1 MHAHNLT
8 EVVLVV
14 AFALVGGLAL
24 LRVKQPPIIGYI
36 LAGIILG
43 PSCFGLVTDRASV
56 SNLAELGV
64 LMLLF
69 SIGMELN
76 LRVFKRIWLLAVSA
90 VVLQLGLSCGVFY
103 LCHNLFNLPL
113 APTLMFACIFALSS
127 TAVAVKMLES
137 IGELRT
143 TSGKIILSILIGQ
156 DLALIPIIILL
167 RSVASDVSIVAFW
180 SKMIGCVGI
189 LGMLLYTFGKAKR
202 VHLPITTFLTS
213 GDSSLLPLA
222 SLVWC
227 FGCAS
232 IAGLLGLSAAYGAF
246 LAGLI
251 IGNSRDRK
259 DMLHV
264 IDPIQSILLMVFF
277 LSVGL
282 LLDLKYVWDHLLMI
296 LGFLILLTIGK
307 TSLNTLIMRFLQQPW
322 PRAVLAGLILSQI
335 GEFSFVLATVGL
347 ESHII
352 DEDGQKLIIAL
363 TVLSLFLS
371 PFWVEAARRLHAKAP
386 EPFTGLQQ
394 LIDTLYGKEW
404 ERMCALW
411 KWLKRCSLGIV
422 HLFKRKPKS

>member
-8 EVVLVV
+8 EVALVV

-36 LAGIILG
+36 LAGVILG

-56 SNLAELGV
+56 SSLAELGV

-76 LRVFKRIWLLAVSA
+76 LRVFKRIWLLALSA
-90 VVLQLGLSCGVFY
+90 VALQLGLSCGVFY
-103 LCHNLFNLPL
+103 FCHHFLGLAL
-113 APTLMFACIFALSS
+113 APTLLFACIFALSS
-127 TAVAVKMLES
+127 TAVAVKMMES
-137 IGELRT
+137 IGELHT
-143 TSGKIILSILIGQ
+143 TSGKIIMSILIGQ

-167 RSVASDVSIVAFW
+167 RSVDSDVSIVAFW
-180 SKMIGCVGI
+180 AKMIGCGGI
-189 LGMLLYTFGKAKR
+189 LGMLLYTFGQSKR
-202 VHLPITTFLTS
+202 VHLPITTFLTA
-213 GDSSLLPLA
+213 GDGSLLPLA

-251 IGNSRDRK
+251 IGNTRDRK
-259 DMLHV
+259 GMLHV

-282 LLDLKYVWDHLLMI
+282 LLDLKYVWDHLFMI
-296 LGFLILLTIGK
+296 MGFLFLLTLGK
-307 TSLNTLIMRFLQQPW
+307 TTLNTLIMRLLQQPW
-322 PRAVLAGLILSQI
+322 PRAILTGLILSQI
-335 GEFSFVLATVGL
+335 GEFAFVLATVGL

-352 DEDGQKLIIAL
+352 DADGQKLIIAL

-371 PFWVEAARRLHAKAP
+371 PFWVEAARRLHAVAP

-394 LIDTLYGKEW
+394 LVDTIYGKEW
-404 ERMCALW
+404 KRLCAFWHWFKKCIIRLVS
-411 KWLKRCSLGIV
+411 LLQRKR
-422 HLFKRKPKS
+422 P